1 MALDD
6 VINLFKSL
14 TSCSMFVKLCKRK
27 KKRLPSGRKK
37 VLKHDLSCPV
47 AKLLS
52 DKVHMKSHLL
62 WMKGSNG
69 GHGDRGQCETKS
81 ECGANIFRHSF
92 QSKIIKQLSV
102 GIFLALAKSCI
113 KTDSFSTSTMCY
125 TACLAHTPSTKMWLV
140 TSTWRTLI
148 VTLHTSPA
156 RWSDGAN
163 CDLV

>member
-14 TSCSMFVKLCKRK
+14 TSCSMFVKLCKMEK
-27 KKRLPSGRKK
+27 KDFQVGGKK
-37 VLKHDLSCPV
+37 YSSMTCPV

-52 DKVHMKSHLL
+52 DKVHMKSHLS

-113 KTDSFSTSTMCY
+113 KTDSFSASTMCY

-140 TSTWRTLI
+140 AFTWRTLI
-148 VTLHTSPA
+148 VTLYTSPA